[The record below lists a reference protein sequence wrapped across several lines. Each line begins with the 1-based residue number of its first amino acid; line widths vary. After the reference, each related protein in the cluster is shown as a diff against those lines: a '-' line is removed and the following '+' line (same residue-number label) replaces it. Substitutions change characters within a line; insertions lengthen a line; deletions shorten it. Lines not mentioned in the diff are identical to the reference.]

1 MLLARPTGRIVAGVV
16 LAVLGIV
23 WTLQGLDLLGQDGG
37 MNDRPE
43 WVVIGLVAVAVGAAL
58 AVSGF
63 RARRRM

>member
-1 MLLARPTGRIVAGVV
+1 MLLARPTGRIVAGLV

-43 WVVIGLVAVAVGAAL
+43 WVLIGLVAVAVGAAL

-63 RARRRM
+63 RARWRI

>member
-16 LAVLGIV
+16 LALLGAV

-43 WVVIGLVAVAVGAAL
+43 WVVIGLVAVVAGVAL
-58 AVSGF
+58 AVAGV
-63 RARRRM
+63 RARRRV